1 MRRRPGAFVLATLP
15 CVAAAG
21 PAGAALLT
29 LAGGTLSVQVGPF
42 AHTFDQNVPS
52 VLVSAT
58 SGGGFVEPAGI
69 FTGTQALPTSIFLP
83 LPRFTIA
90 GLANLTKSI
99 APGAAG
105 GGHASGLLRPGGG
118 LGGPGPLQGDAI
130 VNVLGLFNLV
140 VPLEAVGSTGG
151 TAQVPAG
158 LVAVSV
164 FGTGWT
170 TAAVQV
176 TGVSTGT
183 APTSNAAIVN
193 TVTFAGYD
201 NRTPLHGGVIAL
213 VSPFKVVTSAASSL
227 SGFALQTLTFSGG
240 VPEPGAGVLV
250 ATALAALALRGWA
263 GRVRSRR
270 R

>member
-1 MRRRPGAFVLATLP
+1 MRRRPGALATLL
-15 CVAAAG
+15 CVALAS
-21 PAGAALLT
+21 PAHAALLT
-29 LAGGTLSVQVGPF
+29 LSGGTLAIGVGPY
-42 AHTFDQNVPS
+42 AHTFDQNAPS
-52 VLVSAT
+52 ILVSAT
-58 SGGGFVEPAGI
+58 SGGGFAEPAGI
-69 FTGTQALPTSIFLP
+69 FTGTQALPTSIFVP

-90 GLANLTKSI
+90 GLSNLTKSI

-118 LGGPGPLQGDAI
+118 LGGPGPLEGDAI

-140 VPLEAVGSTGG
+140 VPLEAVGATGG

-158 LVAVSV
+158 FIAVTV

-176 TGVSTGT
+176 TGVATGT
-183 APTSNAAIVN
+183 TPTSNAAIAN
-193 TVTFAGYD
+193 TVSFAGYD
-201 NRTPLHGGVIAL
+201 NRTPLHDGVIAL
-213 VSPFKVVTSAASSL
+213 VSPFKVVTSTASNL
-227 SGFALQTLTFSGG
+227 SGFALQTLTFSVG

-263 GRVRSRR
+263 RHVRSRSR
-270 R
+270 

>member
-1 MRRRPGAFVLATLP
+1 MRRRPGACVVATLL
-15 CVAAAG
+15 CVA
-21 PAGAALLT
+21 PAGLAHAALLT
-29 LAGGTLSVQVGPF
+29 LSGGTLAIQVGPY
-42 AHTFDQNVPS
+42 AHTFDQNAPS
-52 VLVSAT
+52 ILVSAT

-69 FTGTQALPTSIFLP
+69 FTGTLAIPTSIFLP

-90 GLANLTKSI
+90 GLSNLTKSI

-118 LGGPGPLQGDAI
+118 LGGPGLLRGDAI

-140 VPLEAVGSTGG
+140 VPLEAVGATGG
-151 TAQVPAG
+151 TVRVPAG
-158 LVAVSV
+158 LIAVTV

-170 TAAVQV
+170 TAAVRV

-201 NRTPLHGGVIAL
+201 HRTPLHDGVIAL
-213 VSPFKVVTSAASSL
+213 VSPFKVVTSATSNL

-240 VPEPGAGVLV
+240 VPEPGTLVLL
-250 ATALAALALRGWA
+250 ATALGALAVRGWA
-263 GRVRSRR
+263 RARSRR